1 MPKVRVLSLQVL
13 SVVESLQVLSVVES
27 LHVLLVVVSVY
38 PLVSF
43 SHSIR
48 HGGQGPDL
56 APECV
61 AHALGQEPNLSDRV
75 LLVVEFFTL
84 RLGPSLTVIL
94 MAGKNLKIKRTI
106 RGLE

>member
-1 MPKVRVLSLQVL
+1 MPKVRVL
-13 SVVESLQVLSVVES
+13 SLQVLSVVES

-84 RLGPSLTVIL
+84 RFGDSALDVLVTSD
-94 MAGKNLKIKRTI
+94 GKERTSKSKEQ
-106 RGLE
+106 LEVWSRSI

>member
-27 LHVLLVVVSVY
+27 HVLLVVVSVY

-84 RLGPSLTVIL
+84 RFGSVLDG
-94 MAGKNLKIKRTI
+94 
-106 RGLE
+106 E

>member
-75 LLVVEFFTL
+75 LLVVEFFSPIWVT
-84 RLGPSLTVIL
+84 PSLTVIAAL
-94 MAGKNLKIKRTI
+94 
-106 RGLE
+106 

>member
-84 RLGPSLTVIL
+84 RFGSVLDGDRDGRKEPL
-94 MAGKNLKIKRTI
+94 NHRNN
-106 RGLE
+106 

>member
-1 MPKVRVLSLQVL
+1 MPKVRVL
-13 SVVESLQVLSVVES
+13 SLQVLSVVES

-75 LLVVEFFTL
+75 LLVVEFFSPIWVTPSFDGDDSRTL
-84 RLGPSLTVIL
+84 
-94 MAGKNLKIKRTI
+94 
-106 RGLE
+106 

>member
-1 MPKVRVLSLQVL
+1 VPKVRVL
-13 SVVESLQVLSVVES
+13 SLQVLSVVES

-84 RLGPSLTVIL
+84 RFGDSALHGDLATL
-94 MAGKNLKIKRTI
+94 NQRNN

>member
-1 MPKVRVLSLQVL
+1 MPKVRVL
-13 SVVESLQVLSVVES
+13 SLQVLSVVES

-84 RLGPSLTVIL
+84 RFGSVLDGDRDGRKEPL
-94 MAGKNLKIKRTI
+94 NHRNN
-106 RGLE
+106 